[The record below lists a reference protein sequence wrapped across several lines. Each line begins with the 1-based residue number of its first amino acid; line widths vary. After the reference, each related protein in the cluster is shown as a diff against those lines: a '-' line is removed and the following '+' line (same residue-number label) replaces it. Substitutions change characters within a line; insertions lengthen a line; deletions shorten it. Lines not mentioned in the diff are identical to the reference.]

1 LEGHTVTTRLREHL
15 AAELARKVDRHGLV
29 VWQDEAREYA
39 DVAEAVNPPNA
50 VFQAW
55 DGSWYELRHRVESI
69 LAGEQP
75 PRLVIYAPVS
85 APGSDPLAEIRQ
97 AGTQFTLRLATLV
110 RHALRGE
117 LSDARLSEISRQAAT
132 ITEAEAVVEDGDRS
146 DVRLVSVLGA
156 TGAVP
161 MALAVVTGEKANA
174 VSDAGAWKE
183 VAAMLGQT
191 LGGEATGEG
200 DELRRAAVRQLI
212 LTELADRLGDLPPA
226 LAPAWEAPSTKQRRR
241 AIELL
246 ESWRRDSRR
255 RESYAALASEIDVEL
270 GLAENLAWAPALA
283 DCDATPAIE
292 EMAFAESV
300 RLLAAGRLDDAL
312 ALSQRRLSSSLWA
325 RDTFPAPLT
334 DRTLWDPRWRAVSAV
349 ASLRDEVAAQ
359 EPAAGSVASQLT
371 WYTDRGWRVDRA
383 HRRLEL
389 ALSELHTLGDLE
401 PEVATSRSAYER
413 WLDQVLEHFT
423 SALETEGL
431 ASGDLVRQG
440 EIHPR
445 FVAGDE
451 GPTAYVWVDAMRY
464 EIGTDLAQALD
475 AVCSEVELSAA
486 VVAPPAITP
495 VGMANLCPGAD
506 TGLSVGLDSGE
517 KLVVSIGAELVKGVP
532 DRVALLRAAH
542 GDVVDLDLNRVAQ
555 QGEKELTR
563 TVSGARVVLV
573 RSQEIDAAGESG
585 MLNTAWEGFE
595 TVKTQLVSAIARLGQ
610 AGVRKVVVT
619 ADHGFIALSRGLR
632 QDRMIDAPIGG
643 VGVTQ
648 RRGWVGKGGTTSPST
663 MRVALADLGVTSD
676 LDVIAPRSLA
686 LFRAGGTKQFFHGGL
701 SPQELIVPL
710 IVAAPTQA
718 VARQKLKVHVAVAGG
733 RISTGAFSA
742 TLGFEGDLFTTEVAV
757 RVVARAGNEK
767 EVVARV
773 VSGDGYDPVSG
784 SITIDAYSSNVLTF
798 QITSNLG
805 AGTEVEVQVLDA
817 RTDRLLDATTAT
829 VAAPILVEDELD

>member
-1 LEGHTVTTRLREHL
+1 MTTRLREHL
-15 AAELARKVDRHGLV
+15 ATELARKVDRHGLV

-50 VFQAW
+50 MFQAW
-55 DGSWYELRHRVESI
+55 DGSWYDLRHRVESI

-110 RHALRGE
+110 RNALRGE
-117 LSDARLSEISRQAAT
+117 LSDTRLTEISRQATT
-132 ITEAEAVVEDGDRS
+132 ITEAEAAVEGGDQS

-161 MALAVVTGEKANA
+161 MALAVLTGEKANA
-174 VSDAGAWKE
+174 VSKAGAWEE
-183 VAAMLGQT
+183 VAAMLGQAF
-191 LGGEATGEG
+191 GGEATGEG
-200 DELRRAAVRQLI
+200 DELRRAAIRQLI
-212 LTELADRLGDLPPA
+212 LTELADRLGKLPPA
-226 LAPAWEAPSTKQRRR
+226 LAPAWVMPSTEQRRR
-241 AIELL
+241 ALELL

-255 RESYAALASEIDVEL
+255 RESYAALASEMDVEL
-270 GLAENLAWAPALA
+270 GLSENLAWAPALA

-292 EMAFAESV
+292 ELAFAESI
-300 RLLAAGRLDDAL
+300 RLLANGRLDEAL
-312 ALSQRRLSSSLWA
+312 ALAQRRLSSSIWA
-325 RDTFPAPLT
+325 RDTFSPPLPG
-334 DRTLWDPRWRAVSAV
+334 RTLWDPRWRAISAV
-349 ASLRDEVAAQ
+349 ASLRDEIAAH

-371 WYTDRGWRVDRA
+371 WYADRGWRVDRA

-401 PEVATSRSAYER
+401 PEVATSRSAYEH
-413 WLDQVLEHFT
+413 WLEQVLEHFT
-423 SALETEGL
+423 SAVEAEGL
-431 ASGDLVRQG
+431 DVGDLVRQA

-445 FVAGDE
+445 FVAADE

-495 VGMANLCPGAD
+495 VGMANLCPGAE

-517 KLVVSIGAELVKGVP
+517 KLVVSIGAEAVKGVP

-563 TVSGARVVLV
+563 TVTGARVVLV

-648 RRGWVGKGGTTSPST
+648 RRSWVGKGGTTSAST

-701 SPQELIVPL
+701 SPQELVVPV
-710 IVAAPTQA
+710 IVAVPTQA

-757 RVVARAGNEK
+757 RVVARAGSAK

-773 VSGDGYDPVSG
+773 VSGDGYNPVTG

-817 RTDRLLDATTAT
+817 RSDRLLDVTTAT
-829 VAAPILVEDELD
+829 VAAPIVVEDELG

>member
-1 LEGHTVTTRLREHL
+1 MTTRLREHL

-39 DVAEAVNPPNA
+39 EVAQAVSPTNTA
-50 VFQAW
+50 FQAW
-55 DGSWYELRHRVESI
+55 DGSWYDLRHRVESI

-75 PRLVIYAPVS
+75 PRLVIYSPVS
-85 APGSDPLAEIRQ
+85 APDSDPLAEIRQ

-110 RHALRGE
+110 RNALRGE
-117 LSDARLSEISRQAAT
+117 LSDARLSEISRQATT
-132 ITEAEAVVEDGDRS
+132 IAEAEAAVEGGDRS
-146 DVRLVSVLGA
+146 DVRLISVLGA
-156 TGAVP
+156 TGSVP
-161 MALAVVTGEKANA
+161 MALAVLTGEKATA
-174 VSDAGAWKE
+174 VSEAGAWEE
-183 VAAMLGQT
+183 VAAMLGQSF
-191 LGGEATGEG
+191 GGEATGEG

-212 LTELADRLGDLPPA
+212 LTELADRLGELPPA
-226 LAPAWEAPSTKQRRR
+226 LAPAWVAPSTEQRRR
-241 AIELL
+241 ALELL

-255 RESYAALASEIDVEL
+255 RESYATLASDIDVEL
-270 GLAENLAWAPALA
+270 GLSENLTWAPTLA

-292 EMAFAESV
+292 DLAFAESI
-300 RLLAAGRLDDAL
+300 RLLSAARLDEAL
-312 ALSQRRLSSSLWA
+312 ALAQQRLSSSIWA
-325 RDTFPAPLT
+325 RDTYPPPLP

-349 ASLRDEVAAQ
+349 ASLRDEIGAH
-359 EPAAGSVASQLT
+359 EPTSGGVASQLA
-371 WYTDRGWRVDRA
+371 WYVDRGWRVDRA

-389 ALSELHTLGDLE
+389 ALSELHTLGELE
-401 PEVATSRSAYER
+401 PEIATSRSTYER
-413 WLDQVLEHFT
+413 WLEQVLENFT
-423 SALETEGL
+423 GAVETEGL
-431 ASGDLVRQG
+431 EAGDLVRQA
-440 EIHPR
+440 EIHSR
-445 FVAGDE
+445 FVAADE
-451 GPTAYVWVDAMRY
+451 GPTAYVWVDAMRF

-475 AVCSEVELSAA
+475 AVCSEVELRAA
-486 VVAPPAITP
+486 VVAPPTITP
-495 VGMANLCPGAD
+495 VGMANLCPGAEH
-506 TGLSVGLDSGE
+506 GLSVGLDSGG
-517 KLVVSIGAELVKGVP
+517 KLVVSIRSEAVKGVP

-555 QGEKELTR
+555 QGEKELSR
-563 TVSGARVVLV
+563 IVSGARVVLV
-573 RSQEIDAAGESG
+573 RSQEIDSAGESG

-643 VGVTQ
+643 IGVTQ

-701 SPQELIVPL
+701 SPQELVVPV
-710 IVAAPTQA
+710 IVAEPMQA

-742 TLGFEGDLFTTEVAV
+742 TLGFEGDLFTNEVAV
-757 RVVARAGNEK
+757 RVVARAGSAK

-773 VSGDGYDPVSG
+773 VSGDGYDPVTG

-829 VAAPILVEDELD
+829 VAAPIFVEDDLA

>member
-1 LEGHTVTTRLREHL
+1 MTTRLREHL
-15 AAELARKVDRHGLV
+15 ATELARKVDRHGLV
-29 VWQDEAREYA
+29 VWQDDAREYA

-50 VFQAW
+50 MFQAW
-55 DGSWYELRHRVESI
+55 DGSWYELRHRVERI
-69 LAGEQP
+69 LAGEEP
-75 PRLVIYAPVS
+75 PRLVIYAPAS

-110 RHALRGE
+110 RNALRGE
-117 LSDARLSEISRQAAT
+117 LSDARLSEISRQATT
-132 ITEAEAVVEDGDRS
+132 ITEAEAAVEGGDRS

-156 TGAVP
+156 TGALP
-161 MALAVVTGEKANA
+161 MALAVLTGEKANA
-174 VSDAGAWKE
+174 VSDAGAWEE
-183 VAAMLGQT
+183 VEAMLGQAF
-191 LGGEATGEG
+191 GGEATGEG
-200 DELRRAAVRQLI
+200 DELRRAAIRQLI
-212 LTELADRLGDLPPA
+212 LTELADRLGELPPV
-226 LAPAWEAPSTKQRRR
+226 LAPAWVMPSAEQRRR
-241 AIELL
+241 ALELL

-255 RESYAALASEIDVEL
+255 RESYAALASEIDAEL
-270 GLAENLAWAPALA
+270 GLSENLAWAPALV

-292 EMAFAESV
+292 ELAFGESI
-300 RLLAAGRLDDAL
+300 RLLTDGRADEAL
-312 ALSQRRLSSSLWA
+312 ALAQRRLSSSIWA
-325 RDTFPAPLT
+325 RDTFPPPLPG
-334 DRTLWDPRWRAVSAV
+334 RTLWDPRWRAISAV
-349 ASLRDEVAAQ
+349 ASLRNEIAAH
-359 EPAAGSVASQLT
+359 EPAPGSVASQLT
-371 WYTDRGWRVDRA
+371 WYADRGWRVDRA

-401 PEVATSRSAYER
+401 PEVAASRAAYEH
-413 WLDQVLEHFT
+413 WLAQVLEHFT
-423 SALETEGL
+423 SALEAEGL
-431 ASGDLVRQG
+431 DAGDLIRQA

-445 FVAGDE
+445 FVAADE

-486 VVAPPAITP
+486 VVAPPAITL
-495 VGMANLCPGAD
+495 VGMANLCPGAE
-506 TGLSVGLDSGE
+506 TGLSIGLDSSE
-517 KLVVSIGAELVKGVP
+517 KLVVSIGAEAVKGVP

-643 VGVTQ
+643 VGVMQ
-648 RRGWVGKGGTTSPST
+648 RRGWVGKGGTTSAST

-701 SPQELIVPL
+701 SPQELVVPV
-710 IVAAPTQA
+710 IVAVPTQA

-757 RVVARAGNEK
+757 RVVARAGSAK

-773 VSGDGYDPVSG
+773 VSGDGYDPVTG

-817 RTDRLLDATTAT
+817 RTDRLLDVTTAT
-829 VAAPILVEDELD
+829 VAAPIVVEDELG

>member
-1 LEGHTVTTRLREHL
+1 MTTRLRDHL

-29 VWQDEAREYA
+29 VWQDDAREYPA
-39 DVAEAVNPPNA
+39 VAEAVSPPGTA
-50 VFQAW
+50 FQAW
-55 DGSWYELRHRVESI
+55 EGSWYELRHRVESI

-85 APGSDPLAEIRQ
+85 APESDPLAEIRE
-97 AGTQFTLRLATLV
+97 AGKQFTLRLTTLV
-110 RHALRGE
+110 RNALRGE
-117 LSDARLSEISRQAAT
+117 LSEARLSEISRQATT
-132 ITEAEAVVEDGDRS
+132 IGEAEAAVDGGDRS
-146 DVRLVSVLGA
+146 DVRLISVLGA
-156 TGAVP
+156 SGSVP
-161 MALAVVTGEKANA
+161 MALAVLTGEKGNA

-191 LGGEATGEG
+191 LGVEATGEG
-200 DELRRAAVRQLI
+200 NELRRAAFRQLI
-212 LTELADRLGDLPPA
+212 LTELADRLGELPPT
-226 LAPAWEAPSTKQRRR
+226 LAPAWVAPSTEQRRR
-241 AIELL
+241 AMELL

-270 GLAENLAWAPALA
+270 GLSENVTWAPTLT

-292 EMAFAESV
+292 ELAFAEAI
-300 RLLAAGRLDDAL
+300 RLLAVGRLDEAL
-312 ALSQRRLSSSLWA
+312 ALAQRRLTSSIWA
-325 RDTFPAPLT
+325 RDTLPPPLP

-349 ASLRDEVAAQ
+349 ASLRDEIAAH
-359 EPAAGSVASQLT
+359 EPAGGGVATQLT
-371 WYTDRGWRVDRA
+371 WYVDRGWRVDRA

-401 PEVATSRSAYER
+401 PEIATSRSAYER
-413 WLDQVLEHFT
+413 WLEQLLADFT
-423 SALETEGL
+423 SAIETEGL
-431 ASGDLVRQG
+431 DAGDLVRQA

-475 AVCSEVELSAA
+475 AVCSDVELSAA
-486 VVAPPAITP
+486 VVAPPAITL
-495 VGMANLCPGAD
+495 VGMANLCPGAEN
-506 TGLSVGLDSGE
+506 GLSIGLDSAE
-517 KLVVSIGAELVKGVP
+517 RLVVSIGGKAVKGVP

-555 QGEKELTR
+555 QGEKELSR

-632 QDRMIDAPIGG
+632 PDRMIDAPTGG
-643 VGVTQ
+643 TGVTQ
-648 RRGWVGKGGTTSPST
+648 RRGWVGKGGTTTPST

-701 SPQELIVPL
+701 SPQELVVPV
-710 IVAAPTQA
+710 IVAEPMQA

-757 RVVARAGNEK
+757 RVVARAGSDK

-773 VSGDGYDPVSG
+773 VSGDGYDPVTG

-829 VAAPILVEDELD
+829 VAAPIHVEDELD